1 VKPQPV
7 SPQLSPMVSS
17 PGPATV
23 ATIDLSALAHNLAQV
38 RQRIPATCNILGV
51 VKANAYGHGA
61 VEVSRTLVQS
71 GAHGLGVGTL
81 TEGLQLR
88 QAHIQAPILVMGAL
102 TPEEGGEA
110 ISQGLTPVLY
120 DPVQTAALAKCVASS
135 KAGPCGIHIKVDTG
149 MGRMGIRPDQVSTVL
164 QSDPFRRCFRVE
176 GVMTHFADADNPD
189 PTYTQNQIERFQ
201 DVMKKIESTVS
212 PSGLVHSANSAA
224 ILLHSQSHG
233 TAVRPGIMLYGYHT
247 LSEPPQDLALKPVMS
262 LTTRV
267 AQIRVLNKGECVSYN
282 RTFTAKKP
290 TRIAVLPVG
299 YADGYNRLLSNKG
312 HVLIKG
318 QQAQIVGRICM
329 DMTMVEV
336 TDIPDVHPGEEVV
349 LIGQQGTQSIT
360 AQDLATM
367 LGTISYEV
375 LCAIGPRVPRIYIQP
390 S

>member
-1 VKPQPV
+1 
-7 SPQLSPMVSS
+7 
-17 PGPATV
+17 
-23 ATIDLSALAHNLAQV
+23 
-38 RQRIPATCNILGV
+38 
-51 VKANAYGHGA
+51 
-61 VEVSRTLVQS
+61 
-71 GAHGLGVGTL
+71 
-81 TEGLQLR
+81 
-88 QAHIQAPILVMGAL
+88 
-102 TPEEGGEA
+102 
-110 ISQGLTPVLY
+110 
-120 DPVQTAALAKCVASS
+120 
-135 KAGPCGIHIKVDTG
+135 
-149 MGRMGIRPDQVSTVL
+149 
-164 QSDPFRRCFRVE
+164 
-176 GVMTHFADADNPD
+176 
-189 PTYTQNQIERFQ
+189 
-201 DVMKKIESTVS
+201 
-212 PSGLVHSANSAA
+212 
-224 ILLHSQSHG
+224 
-233 TAVRPGIMLYGYHT
+233 MLYGYHT
-247 LSEPPQDLALKPVMS
+247 LSAPPQDLALKPVMS
-262 LTTRV
+262 LTSRV
-267 AQIRVLNKGECVSYN
+267 AQIRLLNKGESVSYN